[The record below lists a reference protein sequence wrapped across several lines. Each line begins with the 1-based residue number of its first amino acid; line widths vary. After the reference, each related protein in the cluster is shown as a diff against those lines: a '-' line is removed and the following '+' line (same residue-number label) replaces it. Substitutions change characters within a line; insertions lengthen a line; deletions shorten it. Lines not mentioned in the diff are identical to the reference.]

1 MVGAH
6 AVAAAADVDDD
17 GVVDQA
23 VHDGGGNDLV
33 GEDLTPV
40 REAAVA
46 IYVESGSLSMWQER
60 LVAAGFKVV
69 GPIAFSHGNRS
80 VFVANPDGNVV
91 ELADWIVDWSAE
103 GIERPG

>member
-1 MVGAH
+1 L
-6 AVAAAADVDDD
+6 VAARAKAPTADVDDD
-17 GVVDQA
+17 GVVDEA
-23 VHDGGGNDLV
+23 VDNGRGDDLV